1 MITFTWNDYRFCIV
15 QFGKGMF
22 EKDMT
27 GHSHSKNS
35 YELHYI
41 IGGKGTLTT
50 DSKIYSLSKGD
61 FFVTGP
67 NVYHQQST
75 DKANPLQEIYIYLQ
89 TSGEKTND
97 SLVSAFLSTH
107 FYFCKNDYLQNYFE
121 RILCEKQEKKLGYET
136 AIGAIMQLL
145 LTQVTRIYL
154 PQFNNISNNNSNL
167 NDRRF
172 FIIESAF
179 IENPLNLT
187 LTDLSEAIGL
197 CERQTQRLLKK
208 YYGKS
213 FTQKKEEASKDRTK
227 RASRKISEKL

>member
-1 MITFTWNDYRFCIV
+1 MITFTWNGYKFCIV
-15 QFGKGMF
+15 QFGKGIF
-22 EKDMT
+22 ERDMA

-50 DSKIYSLSKGD
+50 ESKSYPLSKGD

-67 NVYHQQST
+67 NIYHQQST
-75 DKANPLQEIYIYLQ
+75 DKSNPLQEIFIYLQ
-89 TSGEKTND
+89 TTGEKTND

-107 FYFCKNDYLQNYFE
+107 FYFCKNNDLQKYFDT
-121 RILCEKQEKKLGYET
+121 ILCEKQEGRLGYET
-136 AIGAIMQLL
+136 AIGAIIQLL
-145 LTQVTRIYL
+145 LTQITRIYL
-154 PQFNNISNNNSNL
+154 PRFNNISNNSGNL

-172 FIIESAF
+172 LIIEDAF
-179 IENPLNLT
+179 IDHPESIT
-187 LTDLSEAIGL
+187 LADLANSIGL

-213 FTQKKEEASKDRTK
+213 FTQKKEEATK
-227 RASRKISEKL
+227 KHDLQH

>member
-1 MITFTWNDYRFCIV
+1 MITFTWNGYKFSIV
-15 QFGKGMF
+15 QFDMGIF

-41 IGGKGTLTT
+41 IGGKGTLATSNT
-50 DSKIYSLSKGD
+50 VYSLSKGN

-67 NVYHQQST
+67 NIYHQQST
-75 DKANPLQEIYIYLQ
+75 DKEDPLQEIFVYLQ
-89 TSGEKTND
+89 TGGEKTND

-107 FYFCKNDYLQNYFE
+107 FYFCKNKELQKYFE
-121 RILCEKQEKKLGYET
+121 MMLCENQEKKLGYD
-136 AIGAIMQLL
+136 AAVGAIMQLL
-145 LTQVTRIYL
+145 LTHITRIYL
-154 PQFNNISNNNSNL
+154 PQFNNISENNGNL

-179 IENPLNLT
+179 IDNPTNIT
-187 LTDLSEAIGL
+187 LAALSESIGL

-213 FTQKKEEASKDRTK
+213 FTQKKEEAAKKDD
-227 RASRKISEKL
+227 I

>member
-1 MITFTWNDYRFCIV
+1 MITFTWNDYKFCIV
-15 QFGKGMF
+15 QFGKGIF
-22 EKDMT
+22 EKDMA

-41 IGGKGTLTT
+41 IDGKGTLRTE
-50 DSKIYSLSKGD
+50 SKIYSLSKGD

-67 NVYHQQST
+67 NIYHQQST
-75 DKANPLQEIYIYLQ
+75 DKSNPLQEIYIYLQ
-89 TSGEKTND
+89 NGGEKTND

-107 FYFCKNDYLQNYFE
+107 FYFCKNNDLQKYFDM
-121 RILCEKQEKKLGYET
+121 ILCEKQEEKLGYET

-145 LTQVTRIYL
+145 LTQITRIYL
-154 PQFNNISNNNSNL
+154 PQFTNVSNHSGNL

-172 FIIESAF
+172 LIIEDAF
-179 IENPLNLT
+179 IRNPESIT
-187 LTDLSEAIGL
+187 LADLSDSIGL

-213 FTQKKEEASKDRTK
+213 FTQKKEETAK
-227 RASRKISEKL
+227 RHDIQH